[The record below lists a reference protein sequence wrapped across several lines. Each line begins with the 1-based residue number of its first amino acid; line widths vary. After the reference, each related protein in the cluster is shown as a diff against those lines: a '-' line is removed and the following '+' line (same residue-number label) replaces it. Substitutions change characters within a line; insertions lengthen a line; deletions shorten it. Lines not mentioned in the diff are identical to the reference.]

1 MRPRDGL
8 ESELEAQLR
17 KADERLT
24 LALEGSGLALW
35 DTDVPSGRVY
45 LSEAWNAIL
54 GEQPAATE
62 AKLED
67 LLALVHPS
75 ERDMVIEAARSA
87 IRGKRA
93 TYHVEHRIRTKAGA
107 WRWIDSR
114 GRVVERD
121 ARGHALRVAGTTAD
135 ITDRKE
141 AEERIRHLATH
152 DPLTDLPNRF
162 LFDDRLGQAIAR
174 GQREKLRPAVLFI
187 DLDRFKN
194 VNDSL
199 GHAIGDALLREVA
212 QRLSDGLRFGDSLA
226 RLGGDE
232 FALLIP
238 HVKDATDSAIVAE
251 RVRKAINRP
260 LELAGHELHVT
271 CSIGCA
277 TYPEDGVDA
286 QTLMRNADTAMYHAK
301 EEGRNNVQFFAPAM
315 TDQARLRL
323 DMESRLRRALHSGL
337 VEVHYQPQIDLE
349 TGAIVG
355 VEALARWRDGEGW
368 ISPGRFIPVAEESGL
383 ILELGEYV
391 LVEAC
396 SQARRWHDEGF
407 ALSIAVNASARQF
420 RDPQF
425 RTRVRNVLDETGLP
439 PSALELEITES
450 TIMRKASET
459 IDVLTGVKDL
469 GVRFAVDDFGTGY
482 SSLSYLKRFPIDRL
496 KIDQSFVGEAP
507 TDAADAAIV
516 TAMIVMAESLGL
528 DVVAEGVETDA
539 QLDFLRTRGCDEA
552 QGFYFGAPVSAQQLS
567 DNLRVGVI
575 GGGIPA

>member
-1 MRPRDGL
+1 
-8 ESELEAQLR
+8 
-17 KADERLT
+17 
-24 LALEGSGLALW
+24 
-35 DTDVPSGRVY
+35 
-45 LSEAWNAIL
+45 
-54 GEQPAATE
+54 
-62 AKLED
+62 
-67 LLALVHPS
+67 
-75 ERDMVIEAARSA
+75 
-87 IRGKRA
+87 
-93 TYHVEHRIRTKAGA
+93 
-107 WRWIDSR
+107 WRWIDTR

-121 ARGHALRVAGTTAD
+121 ARGRAIRVAGTTAD

-141 AEERIRHLATH
+141 AEDRIRHLATH

-174 GQREKLRPAVLFI
+174 AQRERLRPAVLFI

-199 GHAIGDALLREVA
+199 GHIVGDALLREVSA
-212 QRLSDGLRFGDSLA
+212 RLADVLRFGDSLA

-232 FALLIP
+232 FLLLIP
-238 HVKDATDSAIVAE
+238 HVKDSTDGAIVAE
-251 RVRKAINRP
+251 RVRRAINRP
-260 LELAGHELHVT
+260 MELAGHELHVT

-286 QTLMRNADTAMYHAK
+286 PTLMRNADTAMYHAK
-301 EEGRNNVQFFAPAM
+301 EEGRNNVQFFTPAM
-315 TDQARLRL
+315 TDQARFRL
-323 DMESRLRRALHSGL
+323 SLESRLRHALTDGL

-349 TGAIVG
+349 TGTVVG
-355 VEALARWRDGEGW
+355 VEALARWRDEDGW
-368 ISPGRFIPVAEESGL
+368 VAPSRFISVAEESGL

-396 SQARRWHDEGF
+396 RQTRRWHDEGF
-407 ALSIAVNASARQF
+407 KLSIAVNASARQF

-439 PSALELEITES
+439 PSSLELEITES

-507 TDAADAAIV
+507 TDPADAAIV

-539 QLDFLRTRGCDEA
+539 QLDFLRRRGCGEA
-552 QGFYFGAPVSAQQLS
+552 QGFYFGMPVSAKDFS
-567 DNLRVGVI
+567 DSLRLGVI
-575 GGGIPA
+575 GGIPA